1 MSKYLIFVKHLIIH
15 LMVAAK
21 AVISSKS
28 LTLDCWTV
36 VKIHQQEQAIPNF
49 CQVLTWETCHL

>member
-1 MSKYLIFVKHLIIH
+1 VKHLIIH

-28 LTLDCWTV
+28 QTLDCWTV
-36 VKIHQQEQAIPNF
+36 VKIHQQEQTIPNF
-49 CQVLTWETCHL
+49 CQVLTWETCYL